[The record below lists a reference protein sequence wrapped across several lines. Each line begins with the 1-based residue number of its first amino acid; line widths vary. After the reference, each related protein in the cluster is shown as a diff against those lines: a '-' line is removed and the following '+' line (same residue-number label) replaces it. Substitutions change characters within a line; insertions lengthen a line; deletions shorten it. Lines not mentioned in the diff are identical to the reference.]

1 MCKVPKY
8 GGVRSLCS
16 LTVKSHT
23 TAAVLCDAALISAL
37 LFSVVDHTAADWD
50 GLGLNFDALF
60 KHVPD
65 SAHPGQSQEE
75 VVTIL
80 REQLTQALGK
90 EATEGAYDCCAVCAV
105 RECVVAR
112 LLRYVRQ
119 MLR

>member
-8 GGVRSLCS
+8 GGVSAVCS
-16 LTVKSHT
+16 LTIRSHT
-23 TAAVLCDAALISAL
+23 TATVLSDAVLISAL

-90 EATEGAYDCCAVCAV
+90 EATEGAYH
-105 RECVVAR
+105 
-112 LLRYVRQ
+112 Y
-119 MLR
+119 